1 MFQFFSSIAGF
12 ITSIVGYVVGM
23 FSMLVDLLLSMAK
36 AVVWLFACIA
46 YLPPF
51 LTAFVLVP
59 VSLAIIFQV
68 MNKGS

>member
-12 ITSIVGYVVGM
+12 ITSIVGYVVNM
-23 FSMLVDLLLSMAK
+23 FLMLVELLLSMAR

-59 VSLAIIFQV
+59 VSLAILFQV
-68 MNKGS
+68 MNKGG

>member
-12 ITSIVGYVVGM
+12 ITSIVGYVVNM
-23 FSMLVDLLLSMAK
+23 FLMLVELLLSMAR

-59 VSLAIIFQV
+59 VSLAIFFQV
-68 MNKGS
+68 INKGN